1 MRTIRDEDRDS
12 EDHAPVT
19 IEGVTAEHE
28 TERALRCAFGDG
40 RKHWIP
46 KSQITDD
53 SEVYAA
59 GHVGR
64 LVITGWF
71 ANKEG
76 IEP

>member
-28 TERALRCAFGDG
+28 TERALRCRIKGESQ
-40 RKHWIP
+40 WIP

>member
-1 MRTIRDEDRDS
+1 MRTIRDEDHKNESRS
-12 EDHAPVT
+12 AVT
-19 IEGVTAEHE
+19 IENVTAEHE
-28 TERALRCAFGDG
+28 TDRALRCAFGDG

-71 ANKEG
+71 ADKEG
-76 IEP
+76 IES